1 MRHTSIALR
10 IALVVCAFSITRA
23 ARATVSLSFAPT
35 STQVNPG
42 GTITLNLSL
51 TSTSEHTVGLDYF
64 MRAAPVASGS
74 ATGLF
79 TITGRTIPG
88 TSPYSDPT
96 NTNATVLDLT
106 SANLKLTR
114 GTPPNTFT
122 NSNGSDL
129 GATASAEQVAG
140 TFPVATYTLSISSSA
155 PIGSSYTISTY
166 SDPGSGYSAGSDQ
179 NFGVFPFTSQATTT
193 VTVVPEPAAMA
204 FAIVGLGAL
213 VARRRRPT
221 SAA

>member
-1 MRHTSIALR
+1 MRHTSIVLR
-10 IALVVCAFSITRA
+10 IALVVCALSITRA
-23 ARATVSLSFAPT
+23 ARAAVSLSFSPT

-51 TSTSEHTVGLDYF
+51 TSSTEHTVGLDYF
-64 MRAAPVASGS
+64 LRAAPVASGS

-96 NTNATVLDLT
+96 NTNTAVLDAA

-114 GTPPNTFT
+114 GTFT
-122 NSNGSDL
+122 NSNGTDL
-129 GATASAEQVAG
+129 GASSSAEQVAG

-166 SDPGSGYSAGSDQ
+166 SDPGSGYSAGADQ

-193 VTVVPEPAAMA
+193 VTVVPEPAGLAL
-204 FAIVGLGAL
+204 AIVGFGAL
-213 VARRRRPT
+213 VARRRRRCT
-221 SAA
+221 ASVA

>member
-1 MRHTSIALR
+1 VRHTSIALR
-10 IALVVCAFSITRA
+10 IALVLCTLAITRA
-23 ARATVSLSFAPT
+23 AGASVTLSFSPT
-35 STQVNPG
+35 STQVSPG

-51 TSTSEHTVGLDYF
+51 TSTAEHTVGLDYF
-64 MRAAPVASGS
+64 LRAASNTGGS

-79 TITGRTIPG
+79 TITGRTIPAN
-88 TSPYSDPT
+88 SPYSDPT
-96 NTNATVLDLT
+96 STNIAVLDPN

-114 GTPPNTFT
+114 GTFT

-140 TFPVATYTLSISSSA
+140 IFPVATYTLSISPSA

-179 NFGVFPFTSQATTT
+179 NFGVFPFTSQASAT
-193 VTVVPEPAAMA
+193 VTVVPEPAGIGLCVIA
-204 FAIVGLGAL
+204 LGAL
-213 VARRRRPT
+213 AARGSRRRR
-221 SAA
+221 AADLA